1 MFDFLT
7 AAAAVATIANFL
19 LELIWKIKLKRK
31 DGEGKKKKSQ
41 R

>member
-1 MFDFLT
+1 MFDFLI

-19 LELIWKIKLKRK
+19 LDLIWKIKFKRK